1 MSEPMPSGPVMSQEP
16 RHDIPGMG
24 IGIPWAGAG
33 LGAAA
38 GIGLDAYRNGFRN
51 WRRSLRKGLTGAATG
66 VGAQLGLQLGGELAR
81 RHAVAGGGPLA
92 TGVTPVIGALGG
104 AASGYLLGK
113 EHGDDEEE
121 NP

>member
-1 MSEPMPSGPVMSQEP
+1 
-16 RHDIPGMG
+16 MG